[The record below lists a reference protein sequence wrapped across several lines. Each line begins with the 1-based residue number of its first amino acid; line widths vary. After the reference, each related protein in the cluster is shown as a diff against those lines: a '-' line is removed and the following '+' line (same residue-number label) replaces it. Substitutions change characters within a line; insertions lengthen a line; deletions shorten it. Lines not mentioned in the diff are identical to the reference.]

1 MDSKA
6 QQNIKQGQ
14 LTLIRGYSKVVPR
27 RHRVTR
33 EAMADRLLHTSN
45 MVLKINSTLI
55 IEL

>member
-1 MDSKA
+1 MDFYSAYSVSQMDSKA

-33 EAMADRLLHTSN
+33 EAMADRLLHTDKS
-45 MVLKINSTLI
+45 
-55 IEL
+55 